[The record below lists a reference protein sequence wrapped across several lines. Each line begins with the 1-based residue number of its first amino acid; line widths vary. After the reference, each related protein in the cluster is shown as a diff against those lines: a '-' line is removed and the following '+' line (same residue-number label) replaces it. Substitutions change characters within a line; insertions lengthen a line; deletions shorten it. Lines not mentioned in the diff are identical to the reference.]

1 MDILLSMCNSVIL
14 DFHAGYS
21 EVWTIQQEAINVKHF
36 EDEKIRCCGLN
47 LQATYF
53 SRQLTNLQSVV

>member
-21 EVWTIQQEAINVKHF
+21 IEVWTIQQEAINVKHLKT
-36 EDEKIRCCGLN
+36 KISN
-47 LQATYF
+47 IVA
-53 SRQLTNLQSVV
+53 